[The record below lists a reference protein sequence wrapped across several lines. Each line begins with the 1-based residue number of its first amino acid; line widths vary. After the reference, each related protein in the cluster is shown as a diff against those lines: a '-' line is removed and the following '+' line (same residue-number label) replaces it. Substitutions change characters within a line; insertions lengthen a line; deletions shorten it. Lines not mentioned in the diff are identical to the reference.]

1 VSSRALREREYWN
14 RARADGEAAREPI
27 AKYYAIARARLDA
40 YRAALTEHARAGARM
55 LELGCSNGDTAL
67 ELARLGGDVVGID
80 ISDVAIARAAACAR
94 AEDLPNARFEV
105 GDATVL
111 DYADA
116 CFDVVFGSS
125 IVHHL
130 DVAAVA
136 REIGR
141 VTRDDG
147 AAIFLEPLGHNPLID
162 VYRRLTPAARTP
174 DERPLRRPD
183 LETLGRGWGDVK
195 LSYHDFLTLSAVP
208 FRDTRSFRRLTAA
221 AARLDTSLFRIPGAW
236 RLAWFVL
243 VRLERPRRTR

>member
-1 VSSRALREREYWN
+1 MSSRALREREYWN
-14 RARADGEAAREPI
+14 RARSDGEAAREPI

-40 YRAALTEHARAGARM
+40 YETALAGHARTGARM

-80 ISDVAIARAAACAR
+80 ISDVAIARAAARAR
-94 AEDLPNARFEV
+94 DAGLANPRFEV

-111 DYADA
+111 DHPDES
-116 CFDVVFGSS
+116 FDVVFGSS

-136 REIGR
+136 REAAR
-141 VTRDDG
+141 VTRDGG

-174 DERPLRRPD
+174 DERPLRRDD
-183 LETLGRGWGDVK
+183 LDTLRRGWETAE
-195 LSYHDFLTLSAVP
+195 LSYHDFLTLGAVP
-208 FRDTRSFRRLTAA
+208 FRRTRAFAPFNATAS
-221 AARLDTSLFRIPGAW
+221 RLDAAIFRLPGAW

-243 VRLERPRRTR
+243 VRLERPRR